1 MQEEKDRL
9 AKEAE
14 DKKKA
19 DLAKKEEEEKKK
31 AEAAAV
37 AAEKAKKAAE
47 EAASLASAKSTSLF
61 ASDSARQEWEAY
73 SKVLAHIKTVV
84 TPSITSNPGLKK
96 NCNAVRRDIVAA
108 IGRVTNRREEIMRV
122 VSVSKPILSYFFFN
136 S

>member
-1 MQEEKDRL
+1 MQEEKERL

-19 DLAKKEEEEKKK
+19 DLAKKEEQEKKR
-31 AEAAAV
+31 AEAAAA

-73 SKVLAHIKTVV
+73 SKVLEHIKTVV
-84 TPSITSNPGLKK
+84 TPSITSNPVLKK

-108 IGRVTNRREEIMRV
+108 IGRVTNKREEIMRV
-122 VSVSKPILSYFFFN
+122 VSVSKSMLS
-136 S
+136 